1 MSPMRL
7 RLLEENQWRKF
18 SRGGHI
24 GMTKRNCPHGQ
35 CLQNSGRKRGLRVP
49 GLQPLVPIG
58 DKGHQLLL

>member
-1 MSPMRL
+1 
-7 RLLEENQWRKF
+7 
-18 SRGGHI
+18 
-24 GMTKRNCPHGQ
+24 MTKRNCPHGQ